1 MELNADTIE
10 LFAAKNYTN
19 PFCHSKEEFIED
31 LNRFKLAKKLAKKV
45 NTDKTKN
52 IRLLVNHIICFT
64 NNFERN
70 AAKKILFAFA
80 TEEEKKVFK
89 TVLTYL
95 SLLDSKEYAD
105 TGHCLYTAK
114 LLKEMDNASR

>member
-1 MELNADTIE
+1 MELNADTLE

-31 LNRFKLAKKLAKKV
+31 LNRFKLAKKLAKKI

-52 IRLLVNHIICFT
+52 IRLLVNHVICFT

-70 AAKKILFAFA
+70 AAKKILMTFA
-80 TEEEKKVFK
+80 TEEEKRVFK

-95 SLLDSKEYAD
+95 SLLDNKEYVD